1 MEVFVGREREFS
13 RLQLL
18 RERGGVLLVA
28 GEPGVGKSG
37 LIRRFLAD
45 VERRGAIGV
54 SATAYEGQWQPPY
67 AAWIEILNQLS
78 AAEVPHLGSEH
89 GELSPEQERLRVF
102 DTVTRAVL
110 AAAATRPVV
119 VVLDDLQWADAD
131 SLALLRYLG
140 RFARSS
146 RLALVGVYRHP
157 GVETGSPLGAVL
169 EQLQRESGAEVLLLS
184 GLSAD
189 EVATYLAQSAGA
201 TVPGAVVKAFYDATT
216 GNPFYTK
223 HVWQLLVDSDRLRFR
238 EGWWSTDFSIAELGI
253 PEGVRQVVAQ
263 RSARLS
269 PATQRLL
276 TNAAAFTGPFALA
289 DLQRLLPLDNA
300 ALLDALD
307 EAIAAGLIRSADRA
321 PKYHFAHAIIR
332 HAVLAGMNP
341 DREALL
347 HRQVAESLESA
358 GGTAAELAY
367 QYHASASV
375 PGAEGGVAWCRIA
388 ACEAKAVAAQA
399 KAVRLLQMALDLV
412 GADPRQRADLLA
424 ELAVAQAEAVL
435 VDDALRTSALAFVAL
450 ADSDSADLVAFATR
464 LATAL
469 KDAGAPRSAWN
480 QLVDRGLALQGEAR
494 DLAWARLTL
503 LQDRGTPVIEGPLLL
518 AGWHGLDP
526 EAERII
532 AEYGD
537 EDDAA
542 RALEPFDV
550 RTPEQTESVLARA
563 RTWQRASARLRA
575 FDVVARDRIYRQGDV
590 RCGAEAL
597 AELLAEGERHGSVQA
612 QAEALAQLALCQGLV
627 GDLPRAQPTLD
638 RARDFVR
645 KLGPGHRLH
654 VVTEIALPC
663 VLGYL
668 VGAAD
673 WPELAARTGALAA
686 DPALSAI
693 PLGFTL
699 GSFSVMAHGLSGNQE
714 RADRT
719 LGYLLDGMERARP
732 DTYLLNGAVWTATS
746 GIWALH
752 ASPHVGRLRAV
763 TEAMVAAGQCAGPS
777 RSLELA
783 AGRLAAMD
791 GDDDAACAWFA
802 RAREV
807 LESGGQGPLRA
818 ITDLDEAFVLER
830 GGADAR
836 RRAAVL
842 RNDAVAAFRRLSMT
856 GWERQAGDPD
866 STLTDRETEVLALL
880 AYGRTNRE
888 IARELVVAEPTV
900 RRHVANIYRKLGTRN
915 RAEATAYAL
924 NARLHTLVDATTDDA
939 AVQRHHQL

>member
-1 MEVFVGREREFS
+1 MEPRFDGGVEVFVGREREFG

-18 RERGGVLLVA
+18 LERGGVLLLA
-28 GEPGVGKSG
+28 GEPGVGKSR
-37 LIRRFLAD
+37 LVRRFLAD
-45 VERRGAIGV
+45 VQRRGALGV

-67 AAWIEILNQLS
+67 AAWIEILNQLPGEAPDLS
-78 AAEVPHLGSEH
+78 ADHAD
-89 GELSPEQERLRVF
+89 LSPEQERLRVF
-102 DTVTRAVL
+102 DAVTRAVL
-110 AAAATRPVV
+110 GASATKPVV

-140 RFARSS
+140 RHVRSS

-157 GVETGSPLGAVL
+157 GVDASNPLGPVL
-169 EQLQRESGAEVLLLS
+169 EQLQGESGAELMLMS

-189 EVATYLAQSAGA
+189 EVASYLAQAAGA
-201 TVPGAVVKAFYDATT
+201 TVPGAVTAAVYDATT

-223 HVWQLLVDSDRLRFR
+223 HVWQLLVDSDRVRFR

-269 PATQRLL
+269 PTTQQLL
-276 TNAAAFTGPFALA
+276 TNAAAFTGPFALS
-289 DLQRLLPLDNA
+289 DLQNLLPLDKA
-300 ALLDALD
+300 VLLDALD

-321 PKYHFAHAIIR
+321 PKYHFAHAIVR

-341 DREALL
+341 DREAQL
-347 HRQVAESLESA
+347 HRQVAEALESA

-375 PGAEGGVAWCRIA
+375 PGAERGIEWCRIA
-388 ACEAKAVAAQA
+388 AREAKAVAAHA
-399 KAVRLLQMALDLV
+399 KAVRLLQMAADL
-412 GADPRQRADLLA
+412 GESRPDLLA

-435 VDDALRTSALAFVAL
+435 VEDALRTSSQVFAALAA
-450 ADSDSADLVAFATR
+450 AEQVAFATT

-480 QLVDRGLALQGEAR
+480 QLVDRGLALKGDVR
-494 DLAWARLTL
+494 DLSWARLTL
-503 LQDRGTPVIEGPLLL
+503 VQDRGAPVVHGPLLL
-518 AGWHGLDP
+518 SGWLGLDP
-526 EAERII
+526 EAQRIV
-532 AEYGD
+532 AEFGD

-550 RTPEQTESVLARA
+550 RTPAETEAVLARA

-575 FDVVARDRIYRQGDV
+575 FDVVARDRVYRQGDA
-590 RCGAEAL
+590 RRGADAL

-612 QAEALAQLALCQGLV
+612 QAEALAQLALCQGLL
-627 GDLPRAQPTLD
+627 GDLPRAQPNLD
-638 RARDFVR
+638 RAREFVR

-673 WPELAARTGALAA
+673 WPELAARTDALTA
-686 DPALSAI
+686 DPALAAI

-699 GSFSVMAHGLSGNQE
+699 GSFSVMAHGLSGNQL

-719 LGYLLDGMERARP
+719 LGYLLDGMELARP

-746 GIWALH
+746 GIWALRS
-752 ASPHVGRLRAV
+752 SPHVGRLRAV
-763 TEAMVAAGQCAGPS
+763 TDRMLAAGQCAGPS

-791 GDDDAACAWFA
+791 GDDAAACEWFA
-802 RAREV
+802 RARVV

-818 ITDLDEAFVLER
+818 IADLDEAIVLER

-836 RRAAVL
+836 RRAAEL
-842 RNDAVAAFRRLSMT
+842 RHDAVTSFRRLSMT
-856 GWERQAGDPD
+856 GWERQAAEPD
-866 STLTDRETEVLALL
+866 SALTDRETEVLALL
-880 AYGRTNRE
+880 ANGRTNRE

-924 NARLHTLVDATTDDA
+924 SARIHTLVDATAVDA
-939 AVQRHHQL
+939 AVERHHPL